1 MQDENGA
8 VVEILEPELVAGIKA
23 RVSEDTTQLEYEGVI
38 LDIGTLSD
46 NGLSPMSALPVLV
59 KAMREGHLDI
69 VWTEDDMLAA
79 RIIPSDDITVT
90 LWLSKEL
97 VPLNAEISCD
107 EKTVAFIEITDW
119 SVS

>member
-1 MQDENGA
+1 MQKTFFA
-8 VVEILEPELVAGIKA
+8 F
-23 RVSEDTTQLEYEGVI
+23 
-38 LDIGTLSD
+38 
-46 NGLSPMSALPVLV
+46 ALCLFCLF
-59 KAMREGHLDI
+59 A
-69 VWTEDDMLAA
+69 
-79 RIIPSDDITVT
+79 T